1 MELVCSDMYETFGVH
16 TWGRYGYFIAF
27 IDEYSRFIYIYIGNP
42 MPLINSLN
50 LRRNWIT
57 YWVNKLIHF
66 NYIELAYLVG
76 SIVSIGAWDYI
87 LVVCTYD
94 SIIK

>member
-1 MELVCSDMYETFGVH
+1 MTCMRLLEFMHGEGMGTSLLLLMNTLGLYI
-16 TWGRYGYFIAF
+16 Y
-27 IDEYSRFIYIYIGNP
+27 IYIYIGNP